1 MRRKLPR
8 PRHKAGA
15 QRVAAGPGGR
25 GHGLEIGRRGVVREQ
40 LRFAGLFALV
50 AGSLFGLYVY
60 PFAPGAAQAAFE
72 TYMHIHAVLAGTV
85 LRLLDDSVSVA
96 GATISGRTS
105 LAIVRGCDA
114 GEVVILYTAAVVAT
128 HIVGWGRRVVGV
140 LAGLT
145 IITCVNV
152 GRICSLYFIEIH
164 KPLWEEALHH
174 EVWPLLLIALAV
186 ALYVTWAKWAQ
197 RPWQPLASPP
207 VEA

>member
-1 MRRKLPR
+1 MRRKLTR
-8 PRHKAGA
+8 PRRKAFV
-15 QRVAAGPGGR
+15 QRVAARPDAGGD
-25 GHGLEIGRRGVVREQ
+25 GSDTTRRAVVREQ
-40 LRFAGLFALV
+40 LRFVGLFALV
-50 AGSLFGLYVY
+50 AGSLFAVYVY
-60 PFAPGAAQAAFE
+60 PFAPGAAQTAFG

-85 LRLLDDSVSVA
+85 LRVLDHTVSVA
-96 GATISGRTS
+96 GATITGRAS

-164 KPLWEEALHH
+164 RPLWEETVHH
-174 EVWPLLLIALAV
+174 EVWPLVLITLAA

-197 RPWQPLASPP
+197 RSRQMLRAPQIHA
-207 VEA
+207 